1 MALISKNQNFRLLFS
16 ASAVSNLGD
25 GISALAFPWLATLIT
40 REPVLI
46 ATVAAAGRLPWLL
59 FTIPAG
65 VITDRFNRRRLM
77 IHADIFRM
85 IMTFVVV
92 ALILGSG
99 PLPLEHNSDVLRMI
113 TALSGAAFLLGAAE
127 VLRDNAAQTVLPSIV
142 DTSDLEQAN
151 GQIWTIEQIMGSFV
165 GPPLAGFLI
174 AISVPV
180 PFIFDALTFG
190 FASLLLWSV
199 TMTSNGRPV
208 GLPPGFWPQLREGMV
223 WIWNHKLI
231 LRLAVMLGW
240 LNLVSVMAVT
250 VLVLFSQEILHL
262 NAAGHGL
269 LLTSGAAG
277 GVAGG
282 LIGPGIIRRL
292 GNQGALRL
300 ALALIP
306 FPFLVIYLTDSV
318 VLVAAA
324 LFLEMFAA
332 LIWNLVTVS
341 LRQRTIP
348 ANILGRVNSIYR
360 FFGWGLMPIGAMC
373 GGILVTMAE
382 PEQGREAALRLP
394 YLIAAMSMAIA
405 FVYGVFVLRIPRKKN
420 GSPN

>member
-1 MALISKNQNFRLLFS
+1 MALISSNPNFRLLFS

-40 REPVLI
+40 RDPVMI

-65 VITDRFNRRRLM
+65 VITDRFNRRHLM
-77 IHADIFRM
+77 IQADLFRM

-92 ALILGSG
+92 ALILSSA
-99 PLPLEHNSDVLRMI
+99 PLPLNQDTDILGMI
-113 TALSGAAFLLGAAE
+113 AALSAASFLLGAAE

-142 DTSDLEQAN
+142 DNSDLESAN

-180 PFIFDALTFG
+180 PFVFDALTFG

-199 TMTSNGRPV
+199 TIKSNGPPV
-208 GLPPGFWPQLREGMV
+208 SLPPGFWPQLREGVV
-223 WIWNHKLI
+223 WIWHHKLI
-231 LRLAVMLGW
+231 LRLAIMLGW

-282 LIGPGIIRRL
+282 LLGPAITNRL
-292 GNQGALRL
+292 GNQGALRF

-306 FPFLVIYLTDSV
+306 FPFLAIYLTESV
-318 VLVAAA
+318 FVVAAA

-348 ANILGRVNSIYR
+348 ENLLGRVNSIYR
-360 FFGWGLMPIGAMC
+360 FFGWGLMPVGALL
-373 GGILVTMAE
+373 GGILVTLAE
-382 PEQGREAALRLP
+382 PAQGRAEALRLP
-394 YLIAAMSMAIA
+394 YLIATMSMTIA
-405 FVYGVFVLRIPRKKN
+405 FFYGVFVLRIPRRN
-420 GSPN
+420 SPPE